1 MNSAK
6 DDEIYWNTSDKLVFN
21 FEDNEEC
28 QIFGVSQTT
37 AICSQAGTFS
47 VDDDADDY
55 LKSDI
60 TPSNLKPLLSVI
72 SEKTLTSILK
82 AENLHNVHQEK
93 PLVQPDI
100 TLRRI
105 LLGQPF
111 MLEQYKSLA
120 SKTELLDSAIASGD
134 GNAILIVIIF
144 IAKTLKQSLIQRLL
158 LERPEAVNI
167 YIRYLATTLRT
178 NELTDLL
185 TMLGRSK
192 DAAMTNLQIVLKN
205 TPNIERLLQKLQN
218 CCRMHFTALS
228 DCREGFYVQNY
239 IKLLEWQVAV
249 KATEFSKPLDI
260 HSSVLDCLQNA
271 CQHHWN
277 ASEGSLVSPTNLSK
291 QHDVSPRQY
300 QCVALTTRASMQAW
314 DDIESIVLTKGW
326 LGSKKLQTSL
336 AIEDILQILH
346 ENQAPSSLLAKFLS
360 YIDDLDRRLSLA
372 KKLQCHRAVIDI
384 FVLQRDRV
392 ALSEYKSSLHSQSEQ
407 YFYAENALRASTVKW
422 KN

>member
-72 SEKTLTSILK
+72 SEKTLTSILN

-185 TMLGRSK
+185 T
-192 DAAMTNLQIVLKN
+192 
-205 TPNIERLLQKLQN
+205 LLVIFQN
-218 CCRMHFTALS
+218 VRAFQRCC
-228 DCREGFYVQNY
+228 Q
-239 IKLLEWQVAV
+239 WQVAV